1 MRTQTIFAIVVLLFG
16 FSIAGFTQVPDRP
29 GKTRTNPPKQ
39 NSSPSIIDLQA
50 GSSGSYHEDGLPGSK
65 GSAYLNPRF
74 IEGVIVF
81 DDGSRVEGKPMR
93 YNLYT
98 QQMQFIQ
105 DSDTL
110 ALGNPGEIDFI
121 RIADKV
127 FVYTDYLHQGEHRS
141 GYFELL
147 EDGDCRLLKRW
158 VALYHEVGQN
168 NGSGTDS
175 FYRDCNCY
183 LQFYMNPATMVQKK
197 RRDFAMSFASNGDD
211 VMDYMKDVKLKP
223 KNEGDLVRIV
233 EYYNTLR

>member
-1 MRTQTIFAIVVLLFG
+1 MRTQTILTMMVLLLAAG
-16 FSIAGFTQVPDRP
+16 IAGYAQVPDRS
-29 GKTRTNPPKQ
+29 GKTRTNPPKK
-39 NSSPSIIDLQA
+39 NSSPSAIDLQA
-50 GSSGSYHEDGLPGSK
+50 GSSGSYEEDGLPGRK
-65 GSAYLNPRF
+65 GSAYLQPQF
-74 IEGVIVF
+74 IKGVIAF
-81 DDGSRVEGKPMR
+81 NDGSRVEGKPMR

-98 QQMQFIQ
+98 QQMQFIE
-105 DSDTL
+105 DGDTL

-127 FVYTDYLHQGEHRS
+127 FVYTDYLHQGEHQS

-158 VALYHEVGQN
+158 VALYHEVGRD

-183 LQFYMNPATMVQKK
+183 LQFYMNPATPVLNK

-211 VMDYMKDVKLKP
+211 VMDFMKDVKLKP
-223 KNEGDLVRIV
+223 KNESDLIRIV
-233 EYYNTLR
+233 EYYNSLQ